1 MFHQSRIM
9 KLQSLIAAACLAV
22 ALPSLGQ
29 GASPRTDAPPSYEGH
44 YEGDCFEVNP
54 ELFTRDM
61 MDVAPGDRSHRVRY
75 AKAMYDTP
83 GCPADRL
90 LGLLELPEGTWK
102 LEKKREQDGKVVDL
116 VSVVLPRG
124 EIRITHAKP
133 GRIEQTPEA
142 WLIITRSGDKVT
154 VEKEAAMSSDLD
166 LRWLSPDGLLY
177 TGAAMGPRGADG
189 YLLQLDTDNP
199 LRRMAV
205 PSFVAQKP

>member
-1 MFHQSRIM
+1 M
-9 KLQSLIAAACLAV
+9 KLQSLIAAACLAL
-22 ALPSLGQ
+22 ALPTMGQ
-29 GASPRTDAPPSYEGH
+29 AVSSRTETPSPYEGH

-54 ELFTRDM
+54 ELFTRDV
-61 MDVAPGDRSHRVRY
+61 MDVAPGSRAHRVRY

-102 LEKKREQDGKVVDL
+102 LEKKREQEGKLVDL

-124 EIRITHAKP
+124 EIRITHAMP

-166 LRWLSPDGLLY
+166 LRWLSPDGLLH
-177 TGAAMGPRGADG
+177 TGAATGPRGADG
-189 YLLQLDTDNP
+189 FLLKLDTENP
-199 LRRMAV
+199 LKRLAI
-205 PSFVAQKP
+205 PSFLASKP